1 MNTLISKILRDK
13 FVEFLQHD
21 MGKAK
26 ELFKGMIEI
35 ETNKFYC
42 KAVKELKNETI
53 QTQQRSDT
61 LLP

>member
-1 MNTLISKILRDK
+1 MNPLINKILREK
-13 FVEFLQHD
+13 LVEYIHHD

-42 KAVKELKNETI
+42 EAVKELKNDVG
-53 QTQQRSDT
+53 R
-61 LLP
+61 

>member
-1 MNTLISKILRDK
+1 MNPLISKILRDK

-42 KAVKELKNETI
+42 QAVKELKNETI
-53 QTQQRSDT
+53 QTQ
-61 LLP
+61 

>member
-1 MNTLISKILRDK
+1 MNPLISKILRDK

-42 KAVKELKNETI
+42 EAVKELKNDVG
-53 QTQQRSDT
+53 R
-61 LLP
+61 

>member
-1 MNTLISKILRDK
+1 MHPLISKILRDK

-35 ETNKFYC
+35 ETNKFYRE
-42 KAVKELKNETI
+42 AVKELKNDIKTHK
-53 QTQQRSDT
+53 R
-61 LLP
+61 

>member
-1 MNTLISKILRDK
+1 MNPLIDKILCDK
-13 FVEFLQHD
+13 SAEFVQHD

-42 KAVKELKNETI
+42 QAVKELKNETI
-53 QTQQRSDT
+53 QTQ
-61 LLP
+61 

>member
-1 MNTLISKILRDK
+1 MTLLIDKILCDK
-13 FVEFLQHD
+13 LFEFIQHD

-42 KAVKELKNETI
+42 QAVKGLNYEQN
-53 QTQQRSDT
+53 
-61 LLP
+61 